1 VTGITLQ
8 KKTMSQ
14 CHMKVTGLLCA
25 LEIGQLHVC
34 KYEHDSQVFLWSEYD
49 GVVSAAR
56 DHFLPTDIKQIDT
69 FAVPYHCFYP
79 RDAMLARVIA
89 IATCLSVCPSVT
101 SRYCVET
108 KKASVMISSP
118 SDSPKTVVF

>member
-69 FAVPYHCFYP
+69 FAVPYHCF
-79 RDAMLARVIA
+79 
-89 IATCLSVCPSVT
+89 
-101 SRYCVET
+101 
-108 KKASVMISSP
+108 SSYGLLF
-118 SDSPKTVVF
+118 SFTLRSFFSGILKFN